1 MTTFEADDAAD
12 AKSPGNS
19 VWLGAAVAIREVG
32 ADSSHQKSE
41 VRLEPRPHC

>member
-1 MTTFEADDAAD
+1 MTTLEADDAAN